1 MTEKITINIVD
12 IGFNINEE
20 IQKTLKAEISKE
32 TLSGIDDIMTAI
44 SSKPE
49 NKKSVAKVEVEKK
62 LEEIVQFILINGK
75 ITKDELSKMIPD
87 KNIIS
92 IIGLLRNFASKFHN
106 KELIKQK
113 DYYIFVS

>member
-1 MTEKITINIVD
+1 MTDKITINIVD

-32 TLSGIDDIMTAI
+32 TLDDINDVMTAI

-49 NKKSVAKVEVEKK
+49 NKKAVEKVETEKK
-62 LEEIVQFILINGK
+62 LEEIIQHILINGK
-75 ITKDELSKMIPD
+75 ITKDELSKKIPD

-92 IIGLLRNFASKFHN
+92 IIGLLRNFATKFHN